1 MNTDLVID
9 VSDRATDELDV
20 LFNSEAGLAY
30 LRDEKRV
37 PAHVVQTL
45 AHFGFSAI
53 ANVIAAIKVAK
64 LRGYGADDAIITIA
78 TDGADLYP
86 SERRKTLAKRYAGG
100 FGARERPTRSLVIS
114 AASTPTT

>member
-78 TDGADLYP
+78 TDAPTCIRASAARRWP
-86 SERRKTLAKRYAGG
+86 SVTPAVSVR
-100 FGARERPTRSLVIS
+100 ARRPTRSLVIS